1 MAKRLFCG
9 FIFVIPHYTVKAN
22 SSILLN
28 REARKERQG
37 IAVYCHTDPDAG
49 GGSISITNHL

>member
-1 MAKRLFCG
+1 M
-9 FIFVIPHYTVKAN
+9 KAN